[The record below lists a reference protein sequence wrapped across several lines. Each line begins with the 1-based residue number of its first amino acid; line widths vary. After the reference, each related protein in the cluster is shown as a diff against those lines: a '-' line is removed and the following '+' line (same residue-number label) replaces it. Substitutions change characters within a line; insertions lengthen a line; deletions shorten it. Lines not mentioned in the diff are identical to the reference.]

1 MTGYENQST
10 FNLNFCFQEMNFE
23 RPMGYFL
30 AGLIDG
36 DGHISKNVTISFHKR
51 DIKLHKKSKIT

>member
-1 MTGYENQST
+1 MKINQPLKSEQLLSR
-10 FNLNFCFQEMNFE
+10 NEFE